1 MVEAPAARERERVPI
16 TRLLHDLNLM
26 VEATAREGERE
37 SPHYAIIAWL
47 ELDGG
52 IGGERERERESLLC
66 IQFYYVLDLMVEAAA
81 KERESSVNSILQ

>member
-52 IGGERERERESLLC
+52 IGGERERERERVPAMYTILLC
-66 IQFYYVLDLMVEAAA
+66 LGLNGVSGG
-81 KERESSVNSILQ
+81 ERERVVC